1 MFGFNSTET
10 QQAGDAVANEI
21 RSAFAATS
29 GYDGLA
35 VYVSYGHGDES
46 LEQVYGSNLPRLTE
60 LKSKWDP
67 DDVFRF
73 FHDLSA

>member
-1 MFGFNSTET
+1 M
-10 QQAGDAVANEI
+10 ADEI

-46 LEQVYGSNLPRLTE
+46 LDQLYGSNVPRLTQ
-60 LKSKWDP
+60 LKSEWDP
-67 DDVFRF
+67 DNVFRF
-73 FHDLSA
+73 FHDLSTNSSTA